1 MDNDVLP
8 EESARVSEVSE
19 RERGFLLF
27 KKMFLFFAFLALLT
41 LSFFGGYE
49 QGRDSLSS
57 ESDFTSVNGAVILNG
72 KSQDKAV
79 DFALFWKVWDIL
91 KDKFVDQSKLDAK
104 QMLYGAID
112 GMLASTGDPYT
123 TFFDP
128 KEKQDF
134 QEDMTGNFEGIGAE
148 MALKEGILTIVSPLE
163 GTPAE
168 RSGLLAGDKILK
180 IDNETT
186 ANIDLEEAVR
196 RIRGPKGTS
205 VTLNIYHEGDEEAV
219 DIVVPREMIHV
230 KSTRFE
236 MKEGGI
242 AYIRINRFGDE
253 TADEFERAI
262 RSAVS
267 AHTQGLVIDLR
278 NNPGGLLTSAVDIAS
293 FLLPEKSVVVIEE
306 NSKGNRKELKTHSGD
321 VFSKLPTSVI
331 INGGSASASEIL
343 AGALRESRENVRLI
357 GKQSFGKGSVQELI
371 SVNKDTAVKITVAK
385 WLTPKGNQ
393 INKVGIA
400 PDEEVDLT
408 REHVTNKEDPQ
419 LQKAIEWVTSQLK

>member
-1 MDNDVLP
+1 MDDIVSSEP
-8 EESARVSEVSE
+8 GDRVSEH
-19 RERGFLLF
+19 ERGFLLF
-27 KKMFLFFAFLALLT
+27 KKLFLSFSVLALLA
-41 LSFFGGYE
+41 LAFFGGYE
-49 QGRDSLSS
+49 RGRGSLLSGN
-57 ESDFTSVNGAVILNG
+57 DALSVDGAIILNG
-72 KSQDKAV
+72 KSQDKEV
-79 DFALFWKVWDIL
+79 DFALFWKVWEIL

-148 MALKEGILTIVSPLE
+148 MAIKDEVLTIVSPLE

-168 RSGLLAGDKILK
+168 RAGLLAGDRILK

-186 ANIDLEEAVR
+186 ADIDIEEAVR

-205 VTLNIYHEGDEEAV
+205 VTLNIYHEGDEEPK
-219 DIVVPREMIHV
+219 DIVVPREIIHV
-230 KSTRFE
+230 KSIRFE
-236 MKEGGI
+236 MKEGNI

-253 TADEFERAI
+253 TADEFERSV

-267 AHTQGLVIDLR
+267 ARAQGLVIDLR
-278 NNPGGLLTSAVDIAS
+278 NDPGGLLTCAVDIAS
-293 FLLPEKSVVVIEE
+293 FLLPERSVVVIEE
-306 NSKGNRKELKTHSGD
+306 NGKGERKELKTHAGD

-343 AGALRESRENVRLI
+343 AGALRENRDNVRLV
-357 GKQSFGKGSVQELI
+357 GKQSFGKGSVQELV
-371 SVNKDTAVKITVAK
+371 SVTKDTAVKITVAK

-393 INKVGIA
+393 INKVGIT

-408 REHVTNKEDPQ
+408 REQVVNKEDPQ
-419 LQKAIEWVTSQLK
+419 LQKAIEWVKSQIK

>member
-1 MDNDVLP
+1 MSMDDA
-8 EESARVSEVSE
+8 ESVRTSEHE
-19 RERGFLLF
+19 KGFLLF
-27 KKMFLFFAFLALLT
+27 KRFFLSFVMLALLV
-41 LSFFGGYE
+41 LAFFGGYE
-49 QGRDSLSS
+49 RGRDSFSS
-57 ESDFTSVNGAVILNG
+57 EGDSISVDGAIILNG
-72 KSQDKAV
+72 KSRDKEV
-79 DFALFWKVWDIL
+79 DFALFWKVWEIL

-148 MALKEGILTIVSPLE
+148 MAIKDGVLTIVSPLE

-168 RSGLLAGDKILK
+168 RVGLLAGDRILK

-186 ANIDLEEAVR
+186 ADIDIEEAVR

-205 VTLNIYHEGDEEAV
+205 VTLNIYHEGDEEAK
-219 DIVVPREMIHV
+219 DIVIPREVIHV
-230 KSTRFE
+230 KSIRFE
-236 MKEGGI
+236 MKEGNI

-253 TADEFERAI
+253 TADEFERSV

-267 AHTQGLVIDLR
+267 AKAQGVVIDLR
-278 NNPGGLLTSAVDIAS
+278 NDPGGLLTCAVDIAS

-306 NSKGNRKELKTHSGD
+306 NGKGDRKELKTHAGD
-321 VFSKLPTSVI
+321 IFSKLPTSVI

-343 AGALRESRENVRLI
+343 AGALRENRDNVRLI
-357 GKQSFGKGSVQELI
+357 GKQSFGKGSVQELV
-371 SVNKDTAVKITVAK
+371 SVTKDTAVKITVAK

-393 INKVGIA
+393 INKIGIA

-408 REHVTNKEDPQ
+408 REQVTNKEDPQ
-419 LQKAIEWVTSQLK
+419 LQKALEWVKSQLK

>member
-1 MDNDVLP
+1 MNDIVSS
-8 EESARVSEVSE
+8 ESGSRVSE
-19 RERGFLLF
+19 REKGFLLF
-27 KKMFLFFAFLALLT
+27 KKLFLSFSVLALLV
-41 LSFFGGYE
+41 LAFFGGYE
-49 QGRDSLSS
+49 RGRGSILSGN
-57 ESDFTSVNGAVILNG
+57 DALSVDGAIILNG
-72 KSQDKAV
+72 KSQDKEV
-79 DFALFWKVWDIL
+79 DFALFWKVWEIL
-91 KDKFVDQSKLDAK
+91 KEKFVDQSKLDAK

-148 MALKEGILTIVSPLE
+148 MAIKDEILTIVSPLE

-168 RSGLLAGDKILK
+168 RVGLLAGDKILK

-186 ANIDLEEAVR
+186 TDMDIEEAVR
-196 RIRGPKGTS
+196 WIRGPKGTC
-205 VTLNIYHEGDEEAV
+205 VTLNIYHEGDEEPK
-219 DIVVPREMIHV
+219 DIVVPREIIHV
-230 KSTRFE
+230 KSIRFE
-236 MKEGGI
+236 MKEGNI

-253 TADEFERAI
+253 TADEFERSV

-267 AHTQGLVIDLR
+267 ARAQGLVIDLR
-278 NNPGGLLTSAVDIAS
+278 NDPGGLLTCAVDIAS
-293 FLLPEKSVVVIEE
+293 FLLPERSVVVIEE
-306 NSKGNRKELKTHSGD
+306 NGKGERKELKTHAGD

-343 AGALRESRENVRLI
+343 AGALRENRDNVRLV
-357 GKQSFGKGSVQELI
+357 GKQSFGKGSVQELV
-371 SVNKDTAVKITVAK
+371 SVTKDTAVKITVAK

-408 REHVTNKEDPQ
+408 REQVVNKEDPQ
-419 LQKAIEWVTSQLK
+419 LQKAIEWVKSQIK

>member
-1 MDNDVLP
+1 MSMDDA
-8 EESARVSEVSE
+8 ESVRTSEHE
-19 RERGFLLF
+19 KGFLLF
-27 KKMFLFFAFLALLT
+27 KRFFLSFVMLALLV
-41 LSFFGGYE
+41 LAFFGGYE
-49 QGRDSLSS
+49 RGRGSFSS
-57 ESDFTSVNGAVILNG
+57 EGDSVSVDGAIILNG
-72 KSQDKAV
+72 KSRDKEV
-79 DFALFWKVWDIL
+79 DFALFWKVWEIL

-148 MALKEGILTIVSPLE
+148 MAIKDGVLTIVSPLE

-168 RSGLLAGDKILK
+168 RVGLLAGDRILK

-186 ANIDLEEAVR
+186 ADIDIEEAVR

-205 VTLNIYHEGDEEAV
+205 VTLNIYHEGDEEAK
-219 DIVVPREMIHV
+219 DIVIPREVIHV
-230 KSTRFE
+230 KSIRFE
-236 MKEGGI
+236 MKEGNI

-253 TADEFERAI
+253 TADEFERSV

-267 AHTQGLVIDLR
+267 AKAQGVVIDLR
-278 NNPGGLLTSAVDIAS
+278 NDPGGLLTCAVDIAS

-306 NSKGNRKELKTHSGD
+306 NGKGDRKELKTHAGD
-321 VFSKLPTSVI
+321 IFSKLPTSVI

-343 AGALRESRENVRLI
+343 AGALRENRDNVRLI
-357 GKQSFGKGSVQELI
+357 GKQSFGKGSVQELV
-371 SVNKDTAVKITVAK
+371 SVTKDTAVKITVAK

-393 INKVGIA
+393 INKIGIA

-408 REHVTNKEDPQ
+408 REQVTNKEDPQ
-419 LQKAIEWVTSQLK
+419 LQKALEWVKSQLK

>member
-1 MDNDVLP
+1 MSP
-8 EESARVSEVSE
+8 EEVARLSE
-19 RERGFLLF
+19 REKGFLLF
-27 KKMFLFFAFLALLT
+27 KKLFLSFVFLALLV

-49 QGRDSLSS
+49 RGRGSFSFGGDAVSI
-57 ESDFTSVNGAVILNG
+57 DGAVILNG
-72 KSQDKAV
+72 KSQDKEV
-79 DFALFWKVWDIL
+79 DFALFWKVWEIL

-134 QEDMTGNFEGIGAE
+134 QEDMTGKFEGIGAE
-148 MALKEGILTIVSPLE
+148 MAVKDGVLTIVSPLE

-168 RSGLLAGDKILK
+168 RVGLLAGDKILK

-186 ANIDLEEAVR
+186 ANMSIEEAVR
-196 RIRGPKGTS
+196 RIRGSKGTS
-205 VTLNIYHEGDEEAV
+205 VTLNIYHEGDEEAKDV
-219 DIVVPREMIHV
+219 VVPREVIHV

-236 MKEGGI
+236 IKEGNI

-253 TADEFERAI
+253 TTDEFEQAV
-262 RSAVS
+262 RSAINAKAV
-267 AHTQGLVIDLR
+267 GLVIDLR
-278 NNPGGLLTSAVDIAS
+278 NDPGGLLTCAVDIAS

-306 NSKGNRKELKTHSGD
+306 DGKGGRKELRTHSGD
-321 VFSKLPTSVI
+321 VFSKLPTSVL

-343 AGALRESRENVRLI
+343 AGALRENRENVRLI

-400 PDEEVDLT
+400 PDDEVNLT
-408 REHVTNKEDPQ
+408 RENITNKEDPQ
-419 LQKAIEWVTSQLK
+419 LQKAIEWISSQLK

>member
-1 MDNDVLP
+1 MDDIVSP
-8 EESARVSEVSE
+8 ELGSRISE

-27 KKMFLFFAFLALLT
+27 KKLFLSFSVLALLA
-41 LSFFGGYE
+41 LAFFGGYE
-49 QGRDSLSS
+49 RGRGSLLSGN
-57 ESDFTSVNGAVILNG
+57 DTLSVDGAVILNG
-72 KSQDKAV
+72 KSQDKEV
-79 DFALFWKVWDIL
+79 DFALFWKVWEIL

-148 MALKEGILTIVSPLE
+148 MAIKDEVLTIVSPLE

-168 RSGLLAGDKILK
+168 RAGLLAGDKILK

-186 ANIDLEEAVR
+186 ADIDIEEAVR

-205 VTLNIYHEGDEEAV
+205 VTLNIYHEGDEEPK
-219 DIVVPREMIHV
+219 DIVVPREIIHV
-230 KSTRFE
+230 KSIRFE
-236 MKEGGI
+236 MKEGNI

-253 TADEFERAI
+253 TADEFERSV

-267 AHTQGLVIDLR
+267 ARAQGLVIDLR
-278 NNPGGLLTSAVDIAS
+278 NDPGGLLTCAVDIAS
-293 FLLPEKSVVVIEE
+293 FLLPERSVVVIEE
-306 NSKGNRKELKTHSGD
+306 NGKGERKELKTHAGD

-343 AGALRESRENVRLI
+343 AGALRENRDNVRLV
-357 GKQSFGKGSVQELI
+357 GKQSFGKGSVQELV
-371 SVNKDTAVKITVAK
+371 SVTKDTAVKITVAK

-393 INKVGIA
+393 INKVGIT

-408 REHVTNKEDPQ
+408 REQVVNKEDPQ
-419 LQKAIEWVTSQLK
+419 LQKAIEWVKSQIK

>member
-1 MDNDVLP
+1 MSMDDA
-8 EESARVSEVSE
+8 ESVRTSEHE
-19 RERGFLLF
+19 KGFLLF
-27 KKMFLFFAFLALLT
+27 KRFFLSFVMLALLVFA
-41 LSFFGGYE
+41 FFGGYE
-49 QGRDSLSS
+49 RGRDSFSS
-57 ESDFTSVNGAVILNG
+57 EGDSISVDGAIILNG
-72 KSQDKAV
+72 KSRDKEV
-79 DFALFWKVWDIL
+79 DFALFWKVWEIL

-148 MALKEGILTIVSPLE
+148 MAIKDGVLTIVSPLE

-168 RSGLLAGDKILK
+168 RVGLLAGDRILK

-186 ANIDLEEAVR
+186 ADIDIEEAVR

-205 VTLNIYHEGDEEAV
+205 VTLNIYHEGDEEAK
-219 DIVVPREMIHV
+219 DIVIPREVIHV
-230 KSTRFE
+230 KSIRFE
-236 MKEGGI
+236 MKEGNI

-253 TADEFERAI
+253 TADEFERSV

-267 AHTQGLVIDLR
+267 AKAQGVVIDLR
-278 NNPGGLLTSAVDIAS
+278 NDPGGLLTCAVDIAS

-306 NSKGNRKELKTHSGD
+306 NGKGDRKELKTHAGD
-321 VFSKLPTSVI
+321 IFSKLPTSVI

-343 AGALRESRENVRLI
+343 AGALRENRDNVRLI
-357 GKQSFGKGSVQELI
+357 GKQSFGKGSVQELV
-371 SVNKDTAVKITVAK
+371 SVTKDTAVKITVAK

-393 INKVGIA
+393 INKIGIA

-408 REHVTNKEDPQ
+408 REQVTNKEDPQ
-419 LQKAIEWVTSQLK
+419 LQKALEWVKSQLK

>member
-1 MDNDVLP
+1 MSMDDA
-8 EESARVSEVSE
+8 ESVRTSEHEKGV
-19 RERGFLLF
+19 LLF
-27 KKMFLFFAFLALLT
+27 KRFFLSFVMLALLV
-41 LSFFGGYE
+41 LAFFGGYE
-49 QGRDSLSS
+49 RGRGSFSS
-57 ESDFTSVNGAVILNG
+57 EGDSVSVDGAIILNG
-72 KSQDKAV
+72 KSRDKEV
-79 DFALFWKVWDIL
+79 DFALFWKVWEIL

-148 MALKEGILTIVSPLE
+148 MAIKDGVLTIVSPLE

-168 RSGLLAGDKILK
+168 RVGLLAGDRILK

-186 ANIDLEEAVR
+186 ADIDIEEAVR

-205 VTLNIYHEGDEEAV
+205 VTLNIYHEGDEEAK
-219 DIVVPREMIHV
+219 DIVIPREVIHV
-230 KSTRFE
+230 KSIRFE
-236 MKEGGI
+236 MKEGNI

-253 TADEFERAI
+253 TADEFERSV

-267 AHTQGLVIDLR
+267 AKAQGVVIDLR
-278 NNPGGLLTSAVDIAS
+278 NDPGGLLTCAVDIAS

-306 NSKGNRKELKTHSGD
+306 NGKGDRKELKTHAGD
-321 VFSKLPTSVI
+321 IFSKLPTSVI

-343 AGALRESRENVRLI
+343 AGALRENRDNVRLI
-357 GKQSFGKGSVQELI
+357 GKQSFGKGSVQELV
-371 SVNKDTAVKITVAK
+371 SVTKDTAVKITVAK

-393 INKVGIA
+393 INKIGIA

-408 REHVTNKEDPQ
+408 REQVTNKEDPQ
-419 LQKAIEWVTSQLK
+419 LQKALEWVKSQLK

>member
-1 MDNDVLP
+1 MDDIVSP
-8 EESARVSEVSE
+8 ESGSRISE

-27 KKMFLFFAFLALLT
+27 KKLFLSFSVLALLV
-41 LSFFGGYE
+41 LAFFGGYE
-49 QGRDSLSS
+49 RGRGSILSGN
-57 ESDFTSVNGAVILNG
+57 DALSVDGAIILNG
-72 KSQDKAV
+72 KSQDKEV
-79 DFALFWKVWDIL
+79 DFALFWKVWEIL
-91 KDKFVDQSKLDAK
+91 KEKFVDQSKLDAK

-148 MALKEGILTIVSPLE
+148 MAIKDEILTIVSPLE

-168 RSGLLAGDKILK
+168 RVGLLAGDKILK
-180 IDNETT
+180 IDGEPTT
-186 ANIDLEEAVR
+186 NMDVEEAVR

-205 VTLNIYHEGDEEAV
+205 VTLNIYHEGDEEPK
-219 DIVVPREMIHV
+219 DIVVPREIIHV
-230 KSTRFE
+230 KSIRFE
-236 MKEGGI
+236 MKEGNI

-253 TADEFERAI
+253 TADEFERSV

-267 AHTQGLVIDLR
+267 ARAQGLIIDLR
-278 NNPGGLLTSAVDIAS
+278 NDPGGLLTCAVDIAS
-293 FLLPEKSVVVIEE
+293 FLLPERSVVVIEE
-306 NSKGNRKELKTHSGD
+306 NGKGERKELKTHAGD

-343 AGALRESRENVRLI
+343 AGALRENRDNVRLV
-357 GKQSFGKGSVQELI
+357 GKQSFGKGSVQELV
-371 SVNKDTAVKITVAK
+371 SVTKDTAVKITVAK

-408 REHVTNKEDPQ
+408 REQVTNKEDPQ
-419 LQKAIEWVTSQLK
+419 LQKAIEWVKSQIK

>member
-1 MDNDVLP
+1 MDDIVSP
-8 EESARVSEVSE
+8 ESGSRISE

-27 KKMFLFFAFLALLT
+27 KKLFLFLSVLALLA
-41 LSFFGGYE
+41 LAFFGGYE
-49 QGRDSLSS
+49 RGRGSLLSDDDSPLSAD
-57 ESDFTSVNGAVILNG
+57 EAIILNG
-72 KSQDKAV
+72 KSQDKEV
-79 DFALFWKVWDIL
+79 DFGLFWKVWEIL

-148 MALKEGILTIVSPLE
+148 MAIKDEILTIVSPLE

-168 RSGLLAGDKILK
+168 RVGLLAGDKILK

-186 ANIDLEEAVR
+186 TDMDIEEAVR

-205 VTLNIYHEGDEEAV
+205 VTLNIYHEGDEEPK
-219 DIVVPREMIHV
+219 DIVVPREIIHV
-230 KSTRFE
+230 KSIRFE
-236 MKEGGI
+236 MKEGNI

-253 TADEFERAI
+253 TADEFERSV

-267 AHTQGLVIDLR
+267 ARAQGLVIDLR
-278 NNPGGLLTSAVDIAS
+278 NDPGGLLTCAVDIAS
-293 FLLPEKSVVVIEE
+293 FLLPERSVVVIEE
-306 NSKGNRKELKTHSGD
+306 NGKGERKELKTHAGD

-343 AGALRESRENVRLI
+343 AGALRENRDNVRLV
-357 GKQSFGKGSVQELI
+357 GKQSFGKGSVQELV
-371 SVNKDTAVKITVAK
+371 SVTKDTAVKITVAK

-408 REHVTNKEDPQ
+408 REQVTNKEDPQ
-419 LQKAIEWVTSQLK
+419 LQKAVEWVKSQIK

>member
-1 MDNDVLP
+1 MDDIVSP
-8 EESARVSEVSE
+8 ESGSRISE

-27 KKMFLFFAFLALLT
+27 KKLFLSFSVLALLV
-41 LSFFGGYE
+41 LAFFGGYE
-49 QGRDSLSS
+49 RGRGSILSGN
-57 ESDFTSVNGAVILNG
+57 DALSVDGAIILNG
-72 KSQDKAV
+72 KSQDKEV
-79 DFALFWKVWDIL
+79 DFALFWKVWEIL
-91 KDKFVDQSKLDAK
+91 KEKFVDQSKLDAK

-148 MALKEGILTIVSPLE
+148 MAIKDEILTIVSPLE

-168 RSGLLAGDKILK
+168 RVGLLAGDKILK

-186 ANIDLEEAVR
+186 TDIDIEEAVR

-205 VTLNIYHEGDEEAV
+205 VTLNIYHEGDEEPK
-219 DIVVPREMIHV
+219 DIVVPREIIHV
-230 KSTRFE
+230 KSIRFE
-236 MKEGGI
+236 MKEGNI

-253 TADEFERAI
+253 TADEFERAV

-267 AHTQGLVIDLR
+267 ARAQGLVIDLR
-278 NNPGGLLTSAVDIAS
+278 NNPGGLLTCAVDIAS
-293 FLLPEKSVVVIEE
+293 FLLPERSVVVIEE
-306 NSKGNRKELKTHSGD
+306 NGKGDRKELKTHSGD
-321 VFSKLPTSVI
+321 IFSELPTSVI

-343 AGALRESRENVRLI
+343 AGALRENRDNVRLI
-357 GKQSFGKGSVQELI
+357 GKQSFGKGSVQELV
-371 SVNKDTAVKITVAK
+371 SVTKDTAVKITVAK
-385 WLTPKGNQ
+385 WLTSKGNQ

-408 REHVTNKEDPQ
+408 REQVTNKEDPQ
-419 LQKAIEWVTSQLK
+419 LQKAIEWVKSQIK

>member
-1 MDNDVLP
+1 MNDIVSS
-8 EESARVSEVSE
+8 ESGSRVSE
-19 RERGFLLF
+19 REKGFLLF
-27 KKMFLFFAFLALLT
+27 KKLFLSFSVLALLV
-41 LSFFGGYE
+41 LAFFGGYE
-49 QGRDSLSS
+49 RGRGSILSGN
-57 ESDFTSVNGAVILNG
+57 DALSVDGAIILNG
-72 KSQDKAV
+72 KSQDKEV
-79 DFALFWKVWDIL
+79 DFALFWKVWEIL
-91 KDKFVDQSKLDAK
+91 KEKFVDQSKLDAK

-148 MALKEGILTIVSPLE
+148 MAIKDEILTIVSPLE

-168 RSGLLAGDKILK
+168 RVGLLAGDKILK

-186 ANIDLEEAVR
+186 TDMDIEEAVR
-196 RIRGPKGTS
+196 WIRGPKGTS
-205 VTLNIYHEGDEEAV
+205 VTLNIYHEGDEEPK
-219 DIVVPREMIHV
+219 DIVVPREIIHV
-230 KSTRFE
+230 KSIRFE
-236 MKEGGI
+236 MKEGNI

-253 TADEFERAI
+253 TADEFERSV

-267 AHTQGLVIDLR
+267 ARAQGLVIDLR
-278 NNPGGLLTSAVDIAS
+278 NDPGGLLTCAVDIAS
-293 FLLPEKSVVVIEE
+293 FLLPERSVVVIEE
-306 NSKGNRKELKTHSGD
+306 NGKGERKELKTHAGD

-343 AGALRESRENVRLI
+343 AGALRENRDNVRLI
-357 GKQSFGKGSVQELI
+357 GKQSFGKGSVQELV
-371 SVNKDTAVKITVAK
+371 SVTKDTAVKITVAK
-385 WLTPKGNQ
+385 WLTSKGNQ

-408 REHVTNKEDPQ
+408 REQVTNKEDPQ
-419 LQKAIEWVTSQLK
+419 LQKAIEWVKSQIK

>member
-1 MDNDVLP
+1 MDDIVSP
-8 EESARVSEVSE
+8 ESGSRISE

-27 KKMFLFFAFLALLT
+27 KKLFLSFSVLALLA
-41 LSFFGGYE
+41 LAFFGGYE
-49 QGRDSLSS
+49 RGRGSLLSGN
-57 ESDFTSVNGAVILNG
+57 DALSVDGAIILNG
-72 KSQDKAV
+72 KSQDKEV
-79 DFALFWKVWDIL
+79 DFALFWKVWEIL

-148 MALKEGILTIVSPLE
+148 MAIKDEVLTIVSPLE

-168 RSGLLAGDKILK
+168 RAGLLAGDRILK

-186 ANIDLEEAVR
+186 ADIDIEEAVR

-205 VTLNIYHEGDEEAV
+205 VTLNIYHEGDEEPK
-219 DIVVPREMIHV
+219 DIVVPREIIHV
-230 KSTRFE
+230 KSIRFE
-236 MKEGGI
+236 MKEGNI

-253 TADEFERAI
+253 TADEFERSV

-267 AHTQGLVIDLR
+267 ARAQGLVIDLR
-278 NNPGGLLTSAVDIAS
+278 NDPGGLLTCAVDIAS
-293 FLLPEKSVVVIEE
+293 FLLPERSVVVIEE
-306 NSKGNRKELKTHSGD
+306 NGKGERKELKTHAGD

-343 AGALRESRENVRLI
+343 AGALRENRDNVRLV
-357 GKQSFGKGSVQELI
+357 GKQSFGKGSVQELV
-371 SVNKDTAVKITVAK
+371 SVTKDTAVKITVAK

-393 INKVGIA
+393 INKVGIT

-408 REHVTNKEDPQ
+408 REQVVNKEDPQ
-419 LQKAIEWVTSQLK
+419 LQKAIEWVKSQIK

>member
-1 MDNDVLP
+1 MDDIVSP
-8 EESARVSEVSE
+8 ESGSRISE

-27 KKMFLFFAFLALLT
+27 KKLFLSFSVLALLA
-41 LSFFGGYE
+41 LAFFGGYE
-49 QGRDSLSS
+49 RGRGSLLSGN
-57 ESDFTSVNGAVILNG
+57 DALSVDGAIILNG
-72 KSQDKAV
+72 KSQDKEV
-79 DFALFWKVWDIL
+79 DFALFWKVWEIL

-148 MALKEGILTIVSPLE
+148 MAIKDEVLTIVSPLE

-168 RSGLLAGDKILK
+168 RAGLLAGDRILK

-186 ANIDLEEAVR
+186 TDIDIEEAVR

-205 VTLNIYHEGDEEAV
+205 VTLNIYHEGDEEPK
-219 DIVVPREMIHV
+219 DIVVPREIIHV
-230 KSTRFE
+230 KSIRFE
-236 MKEGGI
+236 MKEGNI

-253 TADEFERAI
+253 TADEFERSV

-267 AHTQGLVIDLR
+267 ARAQGLVIDLR
-278 NNPGGLLTSAVDIAS
+278 NDPGGLLTCAVDIAS
-293 FLLPEKSVVVIEE
+293 FLLPERSVVVIEE
-306 NSKGNRKELKTHSGD
+306 NGKGERKELKTHAGD

-343 AGALRESRENVRLI
+343 AGALRENRDNVRLV
-357 GKQSFGKGSVQELI
+357 GKQSFGKGSVQELV
-371 SVNKDTAVKITVAK
+371 SVTKDTAVKITVAK

-393 INKVGIA
+393 INKVGIT

-408 REHVTNKEDPQ
+408 REQVVNKEDPQ
-419 LQKAIEWVTSQLK
+419 LQKAIEWVKSQIK

>member
-1 MDNDVLP
+1 MSMDDA
-8 EESARVSEVSE
+8 ESVRTSEHE
-19 RERGFLLF
+19 KGFLLF
-27 KKMFLFFAFLALLT
+27 KRFFLSFVMLALLV
-41 LSFFGGYE
+41 LAFFGGYE
-49 QGRDSLSS
+49 RGRDSFSS
-57 ESDFTSVNGAVILNG
+57 EGDSISVDGAIILNG
-72 KSQDKAV
+72 KSRDKEV
-79 DFALFWKVWDIL
+79 DFALFWKVWEIL

-148 MALKEGILTIVSPLE
+148 MAIKDGVLTIVSPLE

-168 RSGLLAGDKILK
+168 RVGLLAGDRILK

-186 ANIDLEEAVR
+186 VDIDIEEAVR

-205 VTLNIYHEGDEEAV
+205 VTLNIYHEGDEEAK
-219 DIVVPREMIHV
+219 DIVIPREVIHV
-230 KSTRFE
+230 KSIRFE
-236 MKEGGI
+236 MKEGNI

-253 TADEFERAI
+253 TADEFERSV

-267 AHTQGLVIDLR
+267 AKAQGVVIDLR
-278 NNPGGLLTSAVDIAS
+278 NDPGGLLTCAVDIAS

-306 NSKGNRKELKTHSGD
+306 NGKGDRKELKTHAGD
-321 VFSKLPTSVI
+321 IFSKLPTSVI

-343 AGALRESRENVRLI
+343 AGALRENRDNVRLI
-357 GKQSFGKGSVQELI
+357 GKQSFGKGSVQELV
-371 SVNKDTAVKITVAK
+371 SVTKDTAVKITVAK

-393 INKVGIA
+393 INKIGIA

-408 REHVTNKEDPQ
+408 REQVTNKEDPQ
-419 LQKAIEWVTSQLK
+419 LQKALEWVKSQLK

>member
-1 MDNDVLP
+1 MNDTVST
-8 EESARVSEVSE
+8 EEMTHISE
-19 RERGFLLF
+19 REKGFLLF
-27 KKMFLFFAFLALLT
+27 KKLFLLFGILALLVLT
-41 LSFFGGYE
+41 FLGGYE
-49 QGRDSLSS
+49 RGRDSLSS
-57 ESDFTSVNGAVILNG
+57 GDSAVSINGAVILNG
-72 KSQDKAV
+72 KSQDNEV
-79 DFALFWKVWDIL
+79 DFALFWRVWEIL

-128 KEKQDF
+128 KEKQSF
-134 QEDMTGNFEGIGAE
+134 QEDITGNFEGIGAE
-148 MALKEGILTIVSPLE
+148 MTIKDEILTIVSPLE

-186 ANIDLEEAVR
+186 ANIAIEEAVR

-205 VTLNIYHEGDEEAV
+205 VTLNIYHEGDEEAR
-219 DIVVPREMIHV
+219 DIVVPREVIHV
-230 KSTRFE
+230 KSIRFE
-236 MKEGGI
+236 MKEENI

-253 TADEFERAI
+253 TADEFERAVRLAI
-262 RSAVS
+262 NARSK
-267 AHTQGLVIDLR
+267 GLIIDLR
-278 NNPGGLLTSAVDIAS
+278 NNPGGLLTCAVDIAS
-293 FLLPEKSVVVIEE
+293 LLLPEKSVVVIEE
-306 NSKGNRKELKTHSGD
+306 NSKGDRKELKTHMMGD
-321 VFSKLPTSVI
+321 VFSKLPTGVI

-343 AGALRESRENVRLI
+343 AGALRENRENVWLI
-357 GKQSFGKGSVQELI
+357 GEQSFGKGSVQELI
-371 SVNKDTAVKITVAK
+371 SVTKDTAVKITVAK

-408 REHVTNKEDPQ
+408 REQVINKEDPQ
-419 LQKAIEWVTSQLK
+419 LQKAIEWVASQLK